1 MLYFVSDVVM
11 YERFIKR
18 ILDLLFS
25 LILVVVLFPIFI
37 IISILIKLE
46 DGGPV
51 FFKQL
56 RSGKKENFLMYKFRS
71 MKKNNDV
78 HNLKEKDC
86 VTKIGYFLRKTSLDE
101 LPQLFNIL
109 RGEMS
114 FVGPRPWITDYA
126 KYFTAEQMK
135 RLDVLPG
142 ITGLAQ
148 VSGRN
153 DISII
158 EKINLDIE
166 YVEKINIFL
175 DIKIIFKTFISIFSK
190 KGNNSDK
197 FAIKNEL
204 DELKNQW
211 KNKSKVKENET
222 KEKYS
227 GEVIY
232 N

>member
-1 MLYFVSDVVM
+1 M
-11 YERFIKR
+11 YRSFIKR
-18 ILDLLFS
+18 VLDVLFS
-25 LILVVVLFPIFI
+25 LILIVVLMPVFL
-37 IISILIKLE
+37 IISLLIKLE

-56 RSGKKENFLMYKFRS
+56 RSGKGKDFLMYKFRS
-71 MKKNNDV
+71 MKVNNDV
-78 HNLKEKDC
+78 HNLNEGDS
-86 VTKIGYFLRKTSLDE
+86 VTRIGHIIRKTSLDE
-101 LPQLFNIL
+101 LPQLINIL
-109 RGEMS
+109 KGEMS
-114 FVGPRPWITDYA
+114 FIGPRPWITDYA
-126 KYFTAEQMK
+126 TYFTSEQMR

-148 VSGRN
+148 ASGRN

-158 EKINLDIE
+158 EKIKLDIE
-166 YVEKINIFL
+166 YVDNLSLLL
-175 DIKIIFKTFISIFSK
+175 DIKIIFKTIKSIFSK

-204 DELKNQW
+204 DVLKEQW
-211 KNKSKVKENET
+211 KNAPVKEEI
-222 KEKYS
+222 KEPTYE

>member
-1 MLYFVSDVVM
+1 M
-11 YERFIKR
+11 YKKFIKR
-18 ILDLLFS
+18 ILDILFS
-25 LILVVVLFPIFI
+25 LILIITLSPIFL

-46 DGGPV
+46 DRGPI

-56 RSGKKENFLMYKFRS
+56 RSGKKENFWMYKFRS

-78 HNLKEKDC
+78 HNLNEKDC
-86 VTKIGYFLRKTSLDE
+86 VTKIGHFLRKTSIDE

-109 RGEMS
+109 KGEMS
-114 FVGPRPWITDYA
+114 FIGPRPWITDYA
-126 KYFTAEQMK
+126 KYFTSEQMK

-148 VSGRN
+148 VNGRN

-175 DIKIIFKTFISIFSK
+175 DIKIIFKTVTSIFSK

-204 DELKNQW
+204 DVLKNQW
-211 KNKSKVKENET
+211 KSEPKVKENENPKNER
-222 KEKYS
+222 KENYS
-227 GEVIY
+227 EQVIY

>member
-1 MLYFVSDVVM
+1 
-11 YERFIKR
+11 
-18 ILDLLFS
+18 
-25 LILVVVLFPIFI
+25 
-37 IISILIKLE
+37 
-46 DGGPV
+46 
-51 FFKQL
+51 
-56 RSGKKENFLMYKFRS
+56 
-71 MKKNNDV
+71 
-78 HNLKEKDC
+78 
-86 VTKIGYFLRKTSLDE
+86 
-101 LPQLFNIL
+101 
-109 RGEMS
+109 
-114 FVGPRPWITDYA
+114 
-126 KYFTAEQMK
+126 MK

-175 DIKIIFKTFISIFSK
+175 DIKIVFKTFISIFSK

-211 KNKSKVKENET
+211 KNKPKVKENET
-222 KEKYS
+222 PKGMVLIIQMLIVYIRTLVVEILGPKLEKLTPYFLYLFS
-227 GEVIY
+227 YMLLSNFISLFVIGFRCQKISY
-232 N
+232 LKKFCVYINIKGNYF

>member
-1 MLYFVSDVVM
+1 M
-11 YERFIKR
+11 YRSFIKR
-18 ILDLLFS
+18 VLDVLFS
-25 LILVVVLFPIFI
+25 LILIVVLMPIFL
-37 IISILIKLE
+37 IISLLIKLE

-56 RSGKKENFLMYKFRS
+56 RSGKGKDFLMYKFRS
-71 MKKNNDV
+71 MKVNNDV
-78 HNLKEKDC
+78 HNLNEGDS
-86 VTKIGYFLRKTSLDE
+86 VTRIGHIIRKTSLDE
-101 LPQLFNIL
+101 LPQLINIL
-109 RGEMS
+109 KGEMS
-114 FVGPRPWITDYA
+114 FIGPRPWITDYA
-126 KYFTAEQMK
+126 TYFTSEQMR

-148 VSGRN
+148 ASGRN

-158 EKINLDIE
+158 EKIKLDIE
-166 YVEKINIFL
+166 YVDNLSLLL
-175 DIKIIFKTFISIFSK
+175 DIKIMFKTIKSIFSK

-204 DELKNQW
+204 DVLKEQW
-211 KNKSKVKENET
+211 KNAPVKEEI
-222 KEKYS
+222 KEPTYE